1 MKILSLLLLLALA
14 SCMPTVRG
22 DIANLRA
29 EIRSLQNSVPPEA
42 PLWVFEGPDR
52 FDRFIEDYSSHLP
65 DFIYLHV
72 LKKLHEMGQAD
83 ADSLL
88 EGSFNLEACIRDPD
102 AFRGKT
108 WRIQGL
114 IARFNAE
121 QIDDDRCP
129 VRQIHEGILFN
140 DAGKPILFH
149 VVQKPDV
156 LTLEKDQVE
165 INGIFVKMISYT
177 ARNGQHVEAPL
188 FIGRRLRRLL

>member
-1 MKILSLLLLLALA
+1 MRSPALPLLLLLA

-29 EIRSLQNSVPPEA
+29 EIRALQQSVPPEA
-42 PLWVFEGPDR
+42 PLWIFDGPDR

-72 LKKLHEMGQAD
+72 VKKLHEMGQSE

-88 EGSFNLEACIRDPD
+88 EGAFDLEACIRDPD

-114 IARFNAE
+114 IARFDAE
-121 QIDDDRCP
+121 HIDDDRCP

-140 DAGKPILFH
+140 DSGKPILFH

-165 INGIFVKMISYT
+165 VYGIFVKMISYT
-177 ARNGQHVEAPL
+177 APNGQHIEAPL